1 MTLVVKFV
9 FKIEPYPKRTAQ
21 FTMRGGFGRAIKNK
35 KTADFESNLKQM
47 CANQYKSAALTGPL
61 AVKVAFYL
69 TKPKSVKREYPAVK
83 PDVDNLLKSTFD
95 AMNGLLWKDDCQ
107 IVSLEASKRYSS
119 GEGFIV
125 MEIYSLTLQPTV

>member
-35 KTADFESNLKQM
+35 KTADFEANLKQM

-69 TKPKSVKREYPAVK
+69 TKPKSVRREYPTVT
-83 PDVDNLLKSTFD
+83 PDTDNLLKSCFD
-95 AMNGLLWKDDCQ
+95 AMNGLLWEDDCQ
-107 IVSLEASKRYSS
+107 IVNIEAAKRYSTS
-119 GEGFIV
+119 EGFIV
-125 MEIYSLTLQPTV
+125 LEVYSLAPQPTV